1 MSGTALSTLVF
12 FGLTALVPSRAPDQE
27 ALCTAADRH
36 LVSRGMVTVVEPD
49 TIDDWRTDRLVEG
62 CRITAAGVTRRSLR
76 TEARLFYDALRE
88 AGWSRT
94 PDPQDAPNEASL
106 RFRMEESDC
115 LFNVY
120 SGGLLGTDAEL
131 DVDDQAVP
139 GPGELR
145 YNLLVLCTPAADP
158 APS

>member
-1 MSGTALSTLVF
+1 MTLPIVLLLGASSAALLP
-12 FGLTALVPSRAPDQE
+12 GPDQE
-27 ALCTAADRH
+27 ALCSDADRH
-36 LVSRGMVTVVEPD
+36 LVGQGMVTVVELD

-76 TEARLFYDALRE
+76 TEARLFYDGLRE

-106 RFRMEESDC
+106 RFRFEGSDC

-131 DVDDQAVP
+131 SVDDQAVP

-145 YNLLVLCTPAADP
+145 YNLLVLCTPAVDLP
-158 APS
+158 PS